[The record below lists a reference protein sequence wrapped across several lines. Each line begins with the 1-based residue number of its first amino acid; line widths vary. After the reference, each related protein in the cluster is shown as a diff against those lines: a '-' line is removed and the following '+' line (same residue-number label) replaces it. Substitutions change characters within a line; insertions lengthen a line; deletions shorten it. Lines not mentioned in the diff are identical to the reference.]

1 MNYFKK
7 FTDFCG
13 GFLAFAAIMYLIK
26 EFSAFAKGEKI
37 ETLEKLKL
45 FLSPKEVADYR
56 GFLILIL
63 LLAVSVAAGRIFH
76 RLPYISLA
84 VSLLPF
90 FQAIDLYSMGKI
102 HDEDRPMLYVIFAS
116 IHTLGNVIHAVYL
129 DSVDGKRR
137 GFVCANICGGAMTVF
152 GVWLWFFAK
161 KVALYE
167 DPFSMTDIG
176 KLEMRIS
183 VAAKEGFQR
192 FILDIALIVA
202 VTVIVSLLLRDVY
215 FVDAALALVPFVY
228 AIRIVLIKDALPI
241 FGELMLGLTLFY
253 FVARLMLVAF
263 EPMRPMKSV
272 SKKAK

>member
-26 EFSAFAKGEKI
+26 EFSAFAKGEKL
-37 ETLEKLKL
+37 ETIEKLKL
-45 FLSPKEVADYR
+45 FFDPKEVADYR

-63 LLAVSVAAGRIFH
+63 LLAVSVVAGRIFH
-76 RLPYISLA
+76 RLPYISFA

-90 FQAIDLYSMGKI
+90 FQAINLYSMGKI
-102 HDEDRPMLYVIFAS
+102 GDEDRPMLYVIFAS

-129 DSVDGKRR
+129 DTTDGKHR
-137 GFVCANICGGAMTVF
+137 GFVCAGICGGAITGF
-152 GVWLWFFAK
+152 GVWLWFFSK

-167 DPFSMTDIG
+167 DPFSMMDIG

-202 VTVIVSLLLRDVY
+202 VTVIISLLLRDVY
-215 FVDAALALVPFVY
+215 FIDAALALVPFIY
-228 AIRIVLIKDALPI
+228 SIRIVLMKNELPI

-253 FVARLMLVAF
+253 FVSRLMLVAF
-263 EPMRPMKSV
+263 EPMREMKGI
-272 SKKAK
+272 SKKAE